1 MSSTQDPRPAK
12 RSRRADAQ
20 HNYDRL
26 VAVARTA
33 TEQRGERISLE
44 DVARDAGVA
53 IGTLYNHFP
62 TRQDLLAATFIDET
76 DELRARAVDLTNH
89 PAPGEALREWLHLH
103 LQYSARGR
111 GLGAL
116 VMSWKY
122 VEGSDMQIA
131 FHAMREAGEQLFDR
145 AVDNGDVRSDVEL
158 IDLLRLIWGTEL
170 ISAQAAA
177 PPSASTR
184 CSASSLLD
192 FALAHLPAR
201 SSSARAGQ
209 QPAVTAGSVTFSH
222 TRILDQHPRALRG
235 RSGCSVG
242 WLIPALHR
250 QVAADLFSQL
260 GTVEVLGD

>member
-1 MSSTQDPRPAK
+1 MTSTPSPRPAK

-26 VAVARTA
+26 VAVARAA
-33 TEQRGERISLE
+33 TEHRGERISLE

-76 DELRARAVDLTNH
+76 EALRARAVELTNH
-89 PAPGEALREWLHLH
+89 PAPGDALREWLHLH

-122 VEGSDMQIA
+122 VEGSEMQIA
-131 FHAMREAGEQLFDR
+131 FHAMREAGEQLFDQ
-145 AVDNGDVRSDVEL
+145 AVDNGDVRSDIEL

-170 ISAQAAA
+170 ISSQASA
-177 PPSASTR
+177 PPERVNAMF
-184 CSASSLLD
+184 D
-192 FALAHLPAR
+192 IVLAGSRPTDESYPKSRNQGPVPAPAR
-201 SSSARAGQ
+201 SSADADVAFAGRLRRVRDLPHDRPPASPGGQGTTGPRGELLEPSAA
-209 QPAVTAGSVTFSH
+209 PDV
-222 TRILDQHPRALRG
+222 P
-235 RSGCSVG
+235 
-242 WLIPALHR
+242 
-250 QVAADLFSQL
+250 
-260 GTVEVLGD
+260 